1 MLISKNSSEVQGFL
15 GFLAKFAVK
24 FRRLVVNW
32 SIGPNKILIR
42 KGFCI
47 YRWFFSQKHRNI
59 SSSMLSRTRENLR
72 RAPSPYNN
80 HTTLSKWE

>member
-1 MLISKNSSEVQGFL
+1 MFAEVLTEQGTRQILKDIKMYNFQKQQQSTGQFL

-47 YRWFFSQKHRNI
+47 YR
-59 SSSMLSRTRENLR
+59 
-72 RAPSPYNN
+72 
-80 HTTLSKWE
+80 

>member
-32 SIGPNKILIR
+32 SIGPNYKKEFLHLQIVFQPKTSKYYIIINVI
-42 KGFCI
+42 KNAGKF
-47 YRWFFSQKHRNI
+47 K
-59 SSSMLSRTRENLR
+59 
-72 RAPSPYNN
+72 ASPQ
-80 HTTLSKWE
+80 SI